1 MKIELEDK
9 SATKKELKLE
19 IPGEAFKDPYNK
31 VCAQVRGSAT
41 IPGFRKGNAPIAQV
55 AVHYKEKIQ
64 ENVLRE
70 VVGSSVQKAIA
81 EKGLTPLTEPQ
92 LHFEDFDNIIV
103 DGSASVK
110 LHVHV
115 EVMCEVPV
123 PTYKGIE
130 VARRIKPVPTDDP
143 DKVIDDLRNRG
154 AALIPVED
162 RKSAEGDTVTVDLVG
177 TFVGDESA
185 DPITAENVDIAIGDA
200 NIEASFTE
208 NLAGLG
214 VDEVKE
220 FTVSY
225 AEDFGSANLAGKTVT
240 YKATVKG
247 IAKKELPELNDEWA
261 KSLEGEYE
269 SVKDLREKIAR
280 DLETMSKADA
290 DARVR
295 NDVVSKL
302 VEKHEF
308 EVPESFVEN
317 QTYNLLNKWASDLA
331 QRGMDPKQLD
341 QQFVQMIYTQMR
353 PQAELDVRGSMLL
366 EKVAEIEQVAV
377 TDEDV
382 EGEVVK
388 ISAYYR
394 MPTEEIRK
402 ALAADGGVDNI
413 KRQLKTKKTIEAIVA
428 HAVITD
434 EPWVDESEEP
444 VPVDM
449 EKKLAK
455 AEESAG

>member
-19 IPGEAFKDPYNK
+19 IPGEPFKDPYNQ

-92 LHFEDFDNIIV
+92 LHFEDFDNIVV

-434 EPWVDESEEP
+434 EPWVEESEEP